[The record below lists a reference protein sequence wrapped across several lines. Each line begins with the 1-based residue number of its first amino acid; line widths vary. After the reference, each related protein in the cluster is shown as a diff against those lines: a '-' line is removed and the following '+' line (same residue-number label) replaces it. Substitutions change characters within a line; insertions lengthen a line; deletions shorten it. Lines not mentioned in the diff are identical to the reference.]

1 MNNTV
6 EDFKH
11 QHLENYKKAVF
22 ELLKN
27 NSTVLVEED
36 IMLLLKKPP
45 LDSMDSIKVKFLDLA
60 KKQKIILD
68 IEQLDQLLLD
78 FREGASKIGDS
89 LKDIRISH
97 LEKII
102 KDFNPQKETEIIKFN
117 KKDFTMLNKKMKT
130 VIKEQVKNSLDENI
144 VKNVKSIFTENTD
157 IEKKEKVE
165 EDILKF
171 LNKNYLK
178 QLLESVD
185 FKILVKDTI
194 LINAVKEQ
202 GERYLFTKM
211 NSYLLNDKKQSIKK

>member
-1 MNNTV
+1 
-6 EDFKH
+6 
-11 QHLENYKKAVF
+11 
-22 ELLKN
+22 
-27 NSTVLVEED
+27 
-36 IMLLLKKPP
+36 MLLLKKPP

-78 FREGASKIGDS
+78 FREDASKIGDS
-89 LKDIRISH
+89 LKDIRISN

-117 KKDFTMLNKKMKT
+117 KKDFTMLNKKMKI
-130 VIKEQVKNSLDENI
+130 VIKEQIKNSLDENI